1 MLATVTGVK
10 FNEQLSGYT
19 VTKLAVTTDKGEDKS
34 YNIFT
39 NQPCHNVVVQL
50 VPGDNIELKMEKHG
64 KYWNVVD
71 VIKVQAPAGG
81 GQKQSDV
88 LGKSYTQSG
97 SSPDKD
103 IAIARAVTLKA
114 AVELYSALVSAGLTK
129 KTLKPDAAA
138 EEVLAL
144 CKKFEGYCT
153 LADDLEGLTSDTS
166 SIKGQDT
173 DADFE
178 EAPFD

>member
-10 FNEQLSGYT
+10 FNEQLGRYT

-39 NQPCHNVVVQL
+39 NQPYHNVVAQL
-50 VPGDNIELKMEKHG
+50 VPGDNIELKMEKNG

-71 VIKVQAPAGG
+71 VIKVQAPAGV
-81 GQKQSDV
+81 GQKQGGM
-88 LGKSYTQSG
+88 GKSYTQSG
-97 SSPDKD
+97 SSQDKD

-178 EAPFD
+178 EVPFD

>member
-10 FNEQLSGYT
+10 FNEQLGRYT

-39 NQPCHNVVVQL
+39 NQPYHNVVAQL
-50 VPGDNIELKMEKHG
+50 IPGDNIELKMEKNG
-64 KYWNVVD
+64 KYWNVSD
-71 VIKVQAPAGG
+71 VIKVQASAGG
-81 GQKQSDV
+81 NGV
-88 LGKSYTQSG
+88 VGKSYTQSG

-138 EEVLAL
+138 EEVLTL

>member
-10 FNEQLSGYT
+10 FNEQLGRYT

-39 NQPCHNVVVQL
+39 NQPCHNVVAQL
-50 VPGDNIELKMEKHG
+50 VPGDNIELKMEKNG

-71 VIKVQAPAGG
+71 VIKVQPPASGNG
-81 GQKQSDV
+81 V
-88 LGKSYTQSG
+88 VGKSYTQSG

>member
-1 MLATVTGVK
+1 MNATVTGVK
-10 FNEQLSGYT
+10 FNEQLGRYT

-39 NQPCHNVVVQL
+39 NQPYHNVVAQL
-50 VPGDNIELKMEKHG
+50 VPGDNIELKMEKNG

-71 VIKVQAPAGG
+71 VIKVQAPASG
-81 GQKQSDV
+81 GQKQGGM
-88 LGKSYTQSG
+88 GKSYTQSG
-97 SSPDKD
+97 SSQDKD

-153 LADDLEGLTSDTS
+153 LADDLKDLTSDTS
-166 SIKGQDT
+166 SISEES
-173 DADFE
+173 ADFE

>member
-10 FNEQLSGYT
+10 FNEQLGRYT
-19 VTKLAVTTDKGEDKS
+19 VTKLVVTTDKGEDKS

-39 NQPCHNVVVQL
+39 NQPYHNVVAQL
-50 VPGDNIELKMEKHG
+50 VPGDNIELKMEKNG

-71 VIKVQAPAGG
+71 VIKVQPPAGG
-81 GQKQSDV
+81 NGV
-88 LGKSYTQSG
+88 VGKSYTQSG

-166 SIKGQDT
+166 SIKGQEADS
-173 DADFE
+173 DFE

>member
-10 FNEQLSGYT
+10 FNEQLGRYT

-39 NQPCHNVVVQL
+39 NQPYHNVVAQL
-50 VPGDNIELKMEKHG
+50 VPGDNIELKMEKNG

-81 GQKQSDV
+81 GQKQ
-88 LGKSYTQSG
+88 GGMGTSYTQSG
-97 SSPDKD
+97 SSQDKD

-153 LADDLEGLTSDTS
+153 LADDLSDLTSDMS
-166 SIKGQDT
+166 SLATGGDDGEYEET
-173 DADFE
+173 PFE
-178 EAPFD
+178 